1 MRSSH
6 SFGFALLIAA
16 LVALLL
22 LGLWLLWMGVSSSP
36 FAMPRGA
43 SL

>member
-1 MRSSH
+1 MRSSR
-6 SFGFALLIAA
+6 SFGFVLLIAA
-16 LVALLL
+16 LVALFL
-22 LGLWLLWMGVSSSP
+22 LGLWLLWMGVNSSP

>member
-1 MRSSH
+1 MRSPR

-16 LVALLL
+16 LIVLLF
-22 LGLWLLWMGVSSSP
+22 LGLWLFWMGVNSSP

>member
-1 MRSSH
+1 MRSSR
-6 SFGFALLIAA
+6 SFAFALLIAV

-22 LGLWLLWMGVSSSP
+22 LGLWLLGMGVNGSP

>member
-1 MRSSH
+1 MRSPR

-16 LVALLL
+16 LIVLLL
-22 LGLWLLWMGVSSSP
+22 LGLWLLGLGINSSP
-36 FAMPRGA
+36 FAMSRGA